1 MLIFLRRRIAVAIAV
16 LREASKYGSR
26 VRSQMYCILT
36 KPPQVDF
43 CCFCCC
49 HCFRAIRHIT
59 STLFYPLI
67 TFLMLTV
74 CILYW
79 AVTAVYPSVN
89 TRTHTHTQCSFKT
102 SLLPACKHFFN
113 LHAETSCLASSG
125 EPIYKVVS
133 PDVSCPSAN
142 TTCTPEVQYGA
153 LDLHLCSQ
161 C

>member
-1 MLIFLRRRIAVAIAV
+1 MCLGVAEASIALMLIFLRRRIAVAIAV

-26 VRSQMYCILT
+26 VRSQMYRILT

-49 HCFRAIRHIT
+49 RCFRAIRHIT

-89 TRTHTHTQCSFKT
+89 THTHTHSAALKPAFYQLVSISLT
-102 SLLPACKHFFN
+102 SVLKPAALHPQGNRSIKLCLLM
-113 LHAETSCLASSG
+113 
-125 EPIYKVVS
+125 
-133 PDVSCPSAN
+133 
-142 TTCTPEVQYGA
+142 
-153 LDLHLCSQ
+153 
-161 C
+161 